1 MLKWY
6 GPLLCM
12 GGDRGP
18 KAIITWLLEGRK
30 RERPEMKLEGEWQE
44 RRHRKI

>member
-6 GPLLCM
+6 GLLLCM

-18 KAIITWLLEGRK
+18 KWIMTWLLEGRK
-30 RERPEMKLEGEWQE
+30 EED
-44 RRHRKI
+44 